1 VRQNHRIIWVDVWD
15 TDALGQVTQE
25 KKTTV
30 AVVYNIGY
38 AYGRQTDTGCKKGVA
53 VLTAPLAVSYNDAFV
68 ASNHAE
74 HIRHAAIENKYSV
87 LVSKDLPPRERR
99 PEKRSRPGGASAE
112 VLSERCFCGRYRGL
126 SKARP

>member
-1 VRQNHRIIWVDVWD
+1 MRQNHRIIWIDVWD

-53 VLTAPLAVSYNDAFV
+53 VLTAPLAVSYNDAFAIR
-68 ASNHAE
+68 ASGE
-74 HIRHAAIENKYSV
+74 QRRHAMVKHT
-87 LVSKDLPPRERR
+87 
-99 PEKRSRPGGASAE
+99 SA
-112 VLSERCFCGRYRGL
+112 
-126 SKARP
+126 